1 MTTAGPARLV
11 TFEGGEGAGKTT
23 QIALL
28 AERLRRCG
36 QTVVVTREPGGTPD
50 AEAIRALLVE
60 GEAGRWDPL
69 AETLLHL
76 AARRQHLARKVF
88 PALERGDW
96 VLCDRFLD
104 STRAY
109 QGAGQAVPLDVIDAL
124 AAPVMEGLEPGLT
137 VILDLAPEDGLA
149 RAAAR
154 SAAGRYERWP
164 LARHQ
169 TIRQAFLA
177 IAANEPDRCRVLDAM
192 QSVDAVAAGIWQAV
206 AGRFPDLGPC

>member
-1 MTTAGPARLV
+1 MPGPARFI

-28 AERLRRCG
+28 ADRLRDAG
-36 QTVVVTREPGGTPD
+36 QTVLVTREPGGTPE
-50 AEAIRALLVE
+50 AEAIRGLLVE
-60 GEAGRWDPL
+60 GEAGRWDPV

-76 AARRQHLARKVF
+76 AARRQHLVRKVR
-88 PALERGDW
+88 PALARGEW

-109 QGAGQAVPLDVIDAL
+109 QGAGQAVPPAVIESL
-124 AAPVMEGLEPGLT
+124 AAPVMAGLEPGLT
-137 VILDLAPEDGLA
+137 LVLDLDPADGLA
-149 RAAAR
+149 RAKAR

-169 TIRQAFLA
+169 AIRQAFLA
-177 IAANEPDRCRVLDAM
+177 IAAREPVRCRVLDAM
-192 QSVDAVAAGIWQAV
+192 QPVDAVAAAIWREA
-206 AGRFPDLGPC
+206 ASRFAELGAC

>member
-1 MTTAGPARLV
+1 MPPPARFI

-23 QIALL
+23 QIQRL
-28 AERLRRCG
+28 ADRLRAG
-36 QTVVVTREPGGTPD
+36 GHTVTVTREPGGTPE

-76 AARRQHLARKVF
+76 AARRQHLARKVW
-88 PALERGDW
+88 PALERGEW

-109 QGAGQAVPLDVIDAL
+109 QGAGQAMAPAVIESL
-124 AAPVMEGLEPGLT
+124 ATPVMAGLEPGLT
-137 VILDLAPEDGLA
+137 LILDLSPEDGLA

-164 LARHQ
+164 LARHRA
-169 TIRQAFLA
+169 IRQAFLA
-177 IAANEPDRCRVLDAM
+177 IAAREPARCRVIDAT
-192 QSVDAVAAGIWQAV
+192 QPVETVDAGVWRAV
-206 AGRFPDLGPC
+206 EGRFPDLGGC

>member
-1 MTTAGPARLV
+1 MPGPARFI

-28 AERLRRCG
+28 AGRLRDAG
-36 QTVVVTREPGGTPD
+36 QAVLVTREPGGTPE
-50 AEAIRALLVE
+50 AEAIRDLLVE
-60 GEAGRWDPL
+60 GEAGRWDPV

-76 AARRQHLARKVF
+76 AARRQHLVRKVR
-88 PALERGDW
+88 PALARGEW

-109 QGAGQAVPLDVIDAL
+109 QGAGQAVPPAIIESL
-124 AAPVMEGLEPGLT
+124 AAPVMAGLEPGLT
-137 VILDLAPEDGLA
+137 VVLDLDPQAGLA
-149 RAAAR
+149 RAQAR

-169 TIRQAFLA
+169 AIRQAFLS
-177 IAANEPDRCRVLDAM
+177 IAEREPARCCVLDAM
-192 QSVDAVAAGIWQAV
+192 QPVDAVAAAVWQAV
-206 AGRFPDLGPC
+206 ERRYPELGPC